1 VVLGNKSRE
10 KIGTLTNSAHA
21 RTVRIVNHS
30 ASGSDC
36 PCCYFLCSTLSTM
49 NNFFMNVRIDLV
61 RVYNFFIEY
70 DNVSRSFLCTTFF
83 MNIRIDRSNNVT
95 ILKDR
100 TGISKKGTESEK
112 TIISVILSAFYQD
125 S

>member
-1 VVLGNKSRE
+1 
-10 KIGTLTNSAHA
+10 
-21 RTVRIVNHS
+21 
-30 ASGSDC
+30 
-36 PCCYFLCSTLSTM
+36 
-49 NNFFMNVRIDLV
+49 MNVRIDLV